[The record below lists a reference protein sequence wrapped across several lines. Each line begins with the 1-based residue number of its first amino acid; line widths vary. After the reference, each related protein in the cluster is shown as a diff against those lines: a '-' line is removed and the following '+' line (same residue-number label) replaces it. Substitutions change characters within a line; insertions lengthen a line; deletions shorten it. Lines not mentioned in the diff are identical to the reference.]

1 MRKAGFWTGVLVG
14 VGGTWAYHAFFK
26 RLPAA
31 KGNA

>member
-1 MRKAGFWTGVLVG
+1 MGKKGTFVWGVIVG

-31 KGNA
+31 KS